1 MREEVVGLA
10 VLRVG
15 GYFEAY
21 RGWSNVLV
29 VRVLE

>member
-1 MREEVVGLA
+1 MVMREEVVGLA

-21 RGWSNVLV
+21 RGWGNV
-29 VRVLE
+29 EE